1 MKRQLGILAATLLVL
16 SLLGTSGA
24 SAATSKTSFGWHAGD
39 SFGGVLESP
48 DEAMADN
55 GDVVV
60 IAAGGTM
67 DVGAKT
73 ATGGG
78 TFTHM
83 SGSTVVGTGTLTAT
97 RLMSFQFYGCGGDGF
112 PNNFCGGRALI
123 AVHIVGHPTTGGT
136 VELDGTLTVDCLIG
150 TPPGGANEGVT
161 LNVKD
166 LINFNREVEGETLFV
181 ATS

>member
-1 MKRQLGILAATLLVL
+1 MKKRVGLLAVTLLVL
-16 SLLGTSGA
+16 SLFGTSGA
-24 SAATSKTSFGWHAGD
+24 SAATSKASFGWHAGD
-39 SFGGVLESP
+39 SFGGFLESP

-55 GDVVV
+55 GDIVV

-83 SGSTVVGTGTLTAT
+83 SGSTIVGTGTLTAT
-97 RLMSFQFYGCGGDGF
+97 RLLSFQFYGCGGSF
-112 PNNFCGGRALI
+112 PPDFCGGRALI
-123 AVHIVGHPTTGGT
+123 AVHLVGAGGT

-150 TPPGGANEGVT
+150 TPPAGANEGVT

-166 LINFNREVEGETLFV
+166 LINFNKEVEGETLFV
-181 ATS
+181 RTS